1 MFKRFFITGTD
12 TAVGKTVVSRALLQ
26 ALAASGKS
34 VAGYK
39 PVAKGSKETPDGL
52 RNKDALV
59 LQSVSSL
66 VLPYE
71 AVNPIAL
78 SEDESSVAHSCPINY
93 GLLSDGLQ
101 RLSGQVEHVV
111 VEGTGGWRSL
121 MNDLRPLSEWV
132 VQEQLAVLMVVG
144 IQEGCINHALLT
156 AQAIAND
163 GLPLIGWV
171 ANRINPGLAHYAEI
185 IEVLSKKLP
194 APLIGELP
202 YLPRAEQREL
212 SQYIDLSILGEVM
225 AVDRIPA

>member
-132 VQEQLAVLMVVG
+132 VQEQLPVLMVVG

-171 ANRINPGLAHYAEI
+171 ANRIDPGLAHYAEI

>member
-121 MNDLRPLSEWV
+121 MNYLRPLSEWV
-132 VQEQLAVLMVVG
+132 VQEQLPVLMVVG

>member
-26 ALAASGKS
+26 ALAASGKR

-39 PVAKGSKETPDGL
+39 PVAKGSKMTPEGL

-59 LQSVSSL
+59 LQNSSTL
-66 VLPYE
+66 DLPYS
-71 AVNPIAL
+71 AVNPVAL
-78 SEDESSVAHSCPINY
+78 SEEESSVAHSSPINY
-93 GLLSDGLQ
+93 SLLSEGLAH
-101 RLSGQVEHVV
+101 LSDQADLVL

-132 VQEQLAVLMVVG
+132 VQEQLPVLMVVG
-144 IQEGCINHALLT
+144 IQEGCINHAILT
-156 AQAIAND
+156 AQAVAND

-185 IEVLSKKLP
+185 IDVLSKKIS

-212 SQYIDLSILGEVM
+212 SQYIDADRLRSVL
-225 AVDRIPA
+225 AVN

>member
-132 VQEQLAVLMVVG
+132 VQEQLPVLMVVG

-202 YLPRAEQREL
+202 YLPRVEQREL